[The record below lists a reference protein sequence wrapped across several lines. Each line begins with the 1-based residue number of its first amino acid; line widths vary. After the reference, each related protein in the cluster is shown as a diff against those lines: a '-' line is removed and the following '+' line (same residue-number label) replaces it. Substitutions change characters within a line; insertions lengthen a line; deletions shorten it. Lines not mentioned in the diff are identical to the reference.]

1 MSDSGR
7 AQYLSFIFDVTIN
20 DLLYVFH
27 YSACRSALHVLLDE
41 DSKKFREEDFFPD
54 FDCLHRTGHGSCTTI
69 GIILMRNMSFVF
81 EEESKAS

>member
-27 YSACRSALHVLLDE
+27 YTARRSTLHVLLVE
-41 DSKKFREEDFFPD
+41 DSKKFRGEDFFLIL
-54 FDCLHRTGHGSCTTI
+54 FGYI
-69 GIILMRNMSFVF
+69 GQDMKVALQ
-81 EEESKAS
+81 

>member
-27 YSACRSALHVLLDE
+27 YTERSSTLHVLLVE
-41 DSKKFREEDFFPD
+41 DSKNFRGEDFFS
-54 FDCLHRTGHGSCTTI
+54 LILIAYI
-69 GIILMRNMSFVF
+69 GQDMEVALQ
-81 EEESKAS
+81 